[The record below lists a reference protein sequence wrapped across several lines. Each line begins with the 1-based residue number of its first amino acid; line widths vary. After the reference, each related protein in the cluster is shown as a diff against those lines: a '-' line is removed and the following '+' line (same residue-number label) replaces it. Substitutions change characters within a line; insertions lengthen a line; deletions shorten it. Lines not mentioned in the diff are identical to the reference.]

1 MNKIYEKPMAELV
14 TFQSE
19 ETITESSLVGRAL
32 WGIFPVELIP
42 DEDEA

>member
-19 ETITESSLVGRAL
+19 ENITASVKGQAL
-32 WGIFPVELIP
+32 FGLFPDDLIP
-42 DEDEA
+42 NN